1 MKRTRS
7 AFPDGQQR
15 MNSFTRSRL
24 HSRTRPL
31 ADRCSEWS
39 AIGPVYQP
47 RCSAR
52 ADTFV
57 PVTEPVDTP
66 LLRRIREAVIGDD
79 QVMDGPYGPHRITY
93 ADYTASGRALSF
105 IEDFIR
111 DEVLPRYA
119 NTHTESSGTG
129 LQTTRLRED
138 ARRIVGDAVGG
149 DEQTAVIFCG
159 SGATGAIDKLI
170 GIMNLRIPADLDDR
184 YHLSQHI
191 PARERP
197 VVFVGPFEHHS
208 NEIPWRES
216 IADVITIPE
225 DADGHIDL
233 SRLEAELVAHAHRA
247 MKIGSFSAASNVT
260 GIVSN
265 TCAIADVLHRHGAL
279 SFWDF
284 AAAGPYVDIDMYP
297 QCAEHPLAY
306 KDAVFLSPHK
316 FVGGPGTP
324 GVLVV
329 RRSLMTNRVP
339 DVVGGGTVAY
349 VNPSEHRYLDD
360 PVHRE
365 EGGTPAIIESIRA
378 GLVFQLKQAVG
389 VATIKAREQSFWRRA
404 VDMWS
409 GNPAIQVLGNTHSE
423 RLSILSFVVRRPEG
437 RYLHHNFVVALL
449 SDLFGIQSRG
459 GCSCA
464 GPYGHRLLGIDIER
478 SHEFEHEITQ
488 GCEGIKPGWTRV
500 SFNYFISQTVFQ
512 YLVDAVDLV
521 AQHGW
526 KLLPEYRFDPASGLW
541 RHHHG
546 PVEPPLRLAQLSY
559 DPATGQL
566 QRPRLDHERAP
577 ESALAGYLDA
587 ARQRFDAAPGW
598 SQNGASP
605 AVLSAEFEH
614 LRWFDLPAESLTS

>member
-1 MKRTRS
+1 VS
-7 AFPDGQQR
+7 DAAQ
-15 MNSFTRSRL
+15 
-24 HSRTRPL
+24 
-31 ADRCSEWS
+31 
-39 AIGPVYQP
+39 
-47 RCSAR
+47 
-52 ADTFV
+52 
-57 PVTEPVDTP
+57 TP
-66 LLRRIREAVIGDD
+66 LLRHIRESVIGDD
-79 QVMDGPYGPHRITY
+79 QVMDGPYGPRRITY

-138 ARRIVGDAVGG
+138 ARRIIGDAVGAG
-149 DEQTAVIFCG
+149 TEFAVIFCG

-170 GIMNLRIPADLDDR
+170 GVLNLRIPADLDDR

-191 PARERP
+191 PPSERP

-208 NEIPWRES
+208 NELPWRES
-216 IADVITIPE
+216 IADVVTIPE

-233 SRLEAELVAHAHRA
+233 DRLECELVAHADRSL
-247 MKIGSFSAASNVT
+247 KIGSFSAASNVT

-265 TCAIADVLHRHGAL
+265 TCAIADLLHRHGAL

-284 AAAGPYVDIDMYP
+284 AAAAPYVDVEMSP
-297 QCAEHPLAY
+297 QCPAHPMST
-306 KDAVFLSPHK
+306 KDAVFISPHK

-329 RRSLMTNRVP
+329 RRSLLRNRVP

-349 VNPSEHRYLDD
+349 VNPTEHRYLDD

-365 EGGTPAIIESIRA
+365 EGGTPAIIGSIRA

-389 VATIKAREQSFWRRA
+389 VATIKQHEESYWRRA
-404 VDMWS
+404 IETWKA
-409 GNPAIQVLGNTHSE
+409 NPALQVLGNTHAE
-423 RLSILSFVVRRPEG
+423 RLSIVSFVVRRPGG
-437 RYLHHNFVVALL
+437 RYLHHNFVVAVL

-478 SHEFEHEITQ
+478 SHEFEHEITL

-500 SFNYFISQTVFQ
+500 SFNYFISEAVFQ

-521 AQHGW
+521 AKHGW
-526 KLLPEYRFDPASGLW
+526 KLLPEYRFDAATGLW
-541 RHHHG
+541 RHRNG
-546 PVEPPLRLAQLSY
+546 AVEPPLRLSQLSY
-559 DPATGQL
+559 DAATGEL
-566 QRPRLDHERAP
+566 RRPPLAAARAP
-577 ESALAGYLDA
+577 ESALAEYLDD
-587 ARQRFDAAPGW
+587 ARRRLE
-598 SQNGASP
+598 ASP
-605 AVLSAEFEH
+605 EWEPSEPHAGAMSAEFEH
-614 LRWFDLPAESLTS
+614 LRWFDLPDESLRA